1 MRFGLLGLAVLVL
14 GALIAQVLL
23 QDRGY
28 VLVDFRGYV
37 LEMSVPGLVLVLTA
51 IYAAI
56 RLLAFFWHAPGRV
69 GRRIARRRASRSG
82 GRLTQA
88 LLSMAEGDWAKG
100 ERLLTRGLKGT
111 EGPLA
116 HYLLAARA
124 AQIQG
129 SRERRDAWLKAAY
142 ERMPKAETAI
152 LLTRAELQ
160 LEGGEAQR
168 ALATL
173 RRVER
178 RAPKHPHA
186 QRMLIRAC
194 AELGEQGQLAELLP
208 KLGRRPR
215 VDAEWLLRFALPALE
230 EALAGPELTP
240 GKLDTYWAALPVP
253 IRKSAEARAC
263 RARALERIGLGE
275 RAERELRA
283 ALKREWREP
292 LVSAYGD
299 VHGKDRAKQ
308 LEFAEAR
315 LKDHPNDPALLAAAA
330 KLCMEAELWG
340 KARSYLESS
349 LALAPD
355 PARYALY
362 GRLLDRLGEGE
373 RAALAFRSG
382 LALLEHGREDLPA
395 LTGPGT
401 ALAPPQ
407 VHARAAEVRARTG
420 LIQPSRA

>member
-1 MRFGLLGLAVLVL
+1 MRFGLLGLAIFVL
-14 GALIAQVLL
+14 GALVAQVLL

-37 LEMSVPGLVLVLTA
+37 IEMSVPGLVLVLTGT
-51 IYAAI
+51 YAAV
-56 RLLAFFWHAPGRV
+56 RLLAALWQAPGRL
-69 GRRIARRRASRSG
+69 GRHIARRRAGRSG

-100 ERLLTRGLKGT
+100 ERLLTQGLKGT

-160 LEGGEAQR
+160 LEGGEPQR

-178 RAPKHPHA
+178 RVPKHPHA
-186 QRMLIRAC
+186 LAMLIRAC
-194 AELGEQGQLAELLP
+194 AELGEQRQLADLLP
-208 KLGRRPR
+208 KLGRKPR
-215 VDAEWLLRFALPALE
+215 LDAEWLLRLAMPALE
-230 EALAGPELTP
+230 HGLGGPELTRT
-240 GKLDTYWAALPVP
+240 KLDGYWSALPLP
-253 IRKSAEARAC
+253 IRKSADALAC
-263 RARALERIGLGE
+263 RARALERIGHGE

-283 ALKREWREP
+283 ALKRAWREP
-292 LVSAYGD
+292 LIAAYAD
-299 VHGKDRAKQ
+299 VRGKDRAKQ
-308 LEFAEAR
+308 LRFAEDR
-315 LKDHPNDPALLAAAA
+315 LKDRPNDPALLGAAA

-355 PARYALY
+355 PGRYALY
-362 GRLLDRLGEGE
+362 GRLLDRLGEAE

-382 LALLEHGREDLPA
+382 LALLAPGREELPA
-395 LTGPGT
+395 LTGPRPSPAGG
-401 ALAPPQ
+401 AQRPL
-407 VHARAAEVRARTG
+407 RAR
-420 LIQPSRA
+420 LRSA